1 MSDISAKI
9 KNIIDNSFFGV
20 EIETCF
26 SILDNSDV
34 ELDYEK
40 SLLEYYYRLSKC
52 SKKLP
57 KSNLYSIAV
66 NIDSEFTPIN
76 YDHWLLMPDASLSCS
91 MIDDRE
97 DDYQCI
103 SNNKNLEIKKCGKY
117 NFYPIEIIT
126 PKLSGRDGM
135 SIIDNIWRECIM
147 SEQFIYTSNTTQ
159 GLHVNISHPDMNT
172 KNFIDWWMIL
182 EDEIISHLPDYRQVE
197 IMDFAVPLKM
207 LGNVYDMIREKYA
220 AISIRNPDRIEVRV
234 YGGTM
239 NLKEIKSW
247 TIFCLHV
254 LAVSMVLKPQPADLD
269 FIYQFIDGG
278 KFWLEQV

>member
-9 KNIIDNSFFGV
+9 KNIIDNSFFGI

-26 SILDNSDV
+26 SMLDSNV

-40 SLLEYYYRLSKC
+40 ELLEYYYRISKC
-52 SKKLP
+52 SKNLP
-57 KSNLYSIAV
+57 QGNQYSIAV
-66 NIDSEFTPIN
+66 NLDSEFTPSN

-91 MIDDRE
+91 TLDPE

-103 SNNKNLEIKKCGKY
+103 SKNVTIKKCGKY

-135 SIIDNIWRECIM
+135 SIIDNIWKECIM

-172 KNFIDWWMIL
+172 RNFIDWWMIL
-182 EDEIISHLPDYRQVE
+182 EDEIISHLPDYRQTE
-197 IMDFAVPLKM
+197 IMNFAVPLGM
-207 LGNVYDMIREKYA
+207 LGDNV
-220 AISIRNPDRIEVRV
+220 
-234 YGGTM
+234 
-239 NLKEIKSW
+239 
-247 TIFCLHV
+247 
-254 LAVSMVLKPQPADLD
+254 
-269 FIYQFIDGG
+269 
-278 KFWLEQV
+278 